1 MLNKLFLLILITS
14 LCNVSAVFAKKKKY
28 VTKEKVGQEYYL
40 NRCSTCHGSGSRG
53 GNLYSIYE
61 WKNIYSKNGKELV
74 YLHEDEDDTQNIIKY
89 IKSDDFAKEKTRMLK
104 FIQEFAYDSETIPTC
119 Y

>member
-1 MLNKLFLLILITS
+1 MLNKLLLLVLLSS
-14 LCNVSAVFAKKKKY
+14 LFSVSTAFAKKKKY
-28 VTKEKVGQEYYL
+28 VTKEKVGQEYYI

-53 GNLYSIYE
+53 GNLYSINE
-61 WKNIYSKNGKELV
+61 WERIYSKNGKELI

-89 IKSDDFAKEKTRMLK
+89 IKSENFEKEKTRMLK